1 MEMRPPP
8 GTSKRR
14 WRSAPGACPP
24 SSDSCEHRLRG
35 GVVAE
40 SREEFRAF
48 RLALRVGA
56 ARRRHR
62 AVDVGE
68 APP

>member
-24 SSDSCEHRLRG
+24 SSDSCEHRRRG
-35 GVVAE
+35 GVAAE
-40 SREEFRAF
+40 SREEFR
-48 RLALRVGA
+48 LALRVRA